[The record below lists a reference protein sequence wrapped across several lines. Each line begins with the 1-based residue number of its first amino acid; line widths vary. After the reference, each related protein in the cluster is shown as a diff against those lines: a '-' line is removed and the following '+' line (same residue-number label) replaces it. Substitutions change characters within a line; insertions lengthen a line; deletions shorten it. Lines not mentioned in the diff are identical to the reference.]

1 MGMPVIIGLMVA
13 AIAVAIAAKRVRI
26 PYNVALV
33 VGGLLISVGNL
44 LPGVP
49 PLSPEVVFLVCL
61 PALLFEGGI
70 TADLG
75 SVRANAVPITVLST
89 LGMIL
94 AIGGT
99 GATMHWLLALSWGPA
114 LLLGAILS
122 VTDTVSILY
131 AFRRA
136 PVPPRLSGIMQGE
149 SLFNDGTALVVYG
162 AIAAVVAGGQ
172 APSLTVLTSRVL
184 IASVMGGLI
193 GLVLGLVGGFI
204 IRRTEDPLAEIMATT
219 ALAFSSFLLA
229 EQFHFSGAI
238 SAVTAGLT
246 VGVALRSA
254 VSPQSQVAIHT
265 FWEYAAFGVNT
276 FLFLSVGLTTRPEV
290 LLDYL
295 PETGI
300 AFACVFVGRAA
311 GIYLPFLLLRWV
323 RPVAWVPLRWQHVFL
338 VGNIK
343 GALSIGLVL
352 GLPANTPQRE
362 LLTAIAFGVT
372 FFSLVGQGLLL
383 SGALKRMGLIEEDP
397 VSMEVADHQA
407 RLIAS
412 RAAHHEL
419 ETLHSQGLV
428 PRAAYEHLR
437 SDYQVNIARAER
449 ELRRLNEQHL
459 AQGARSLIAVR
470 RRLIDAE
477 RTAIQGARRN
487 GLLPEATA
495 EHMLARLDE
504 RTLELEHAL
513 RGNDDAP
520 PEGRRKSS

>member
-1 MGMPVIIGLMVA
+1 MPIVIGLMVV
-13 AIAVAIAAKRVRI
+13 AIIVAIAAKRARI

-49 PLSPEVVFLVCL
+49 PLKPEVVFLVCL

-75 SVRANAVPITVLST
+75 SVRANAAPIVTLAT
-89 LGMIL
+89 LGMVL
-94 AIGGT
+94 AIGAT
-99 GATMHWLLALSWGPA
+99 GAALHHWLELGWGPA

-136 PVPPRLSGIMQGE
+136 PVPQRLSGIMQGE
-149 SLFNDGTALVVYG
+149 SLFNDGTALVAYA

-172 APSLTVLTSRVL
+172 TPSLGLLGGRVVL
-184 IASVMGGLI
+184 ASVGGGVI
-193 GLVLGLVGGFI
+193 GLALGLVASFV
-204 IRRTEDPLAEIMATT
+204 IRRMEDPLAEIMATT
-219 ALAFSSFLLA
+219 ALAFAAFVAA
-229 EQFHFSGAI
+229 EQVHLSGAI
-238 SAVTAGLT
+238 AAVIAGLT
-246 VGVALRSA
+246 VGGALRE

-290 LLDYL
+290 LLHHL

-300 AFACVFVGRAA
+300 AFACVLAGRAVA
-311 GIYLPFLLLRWV
+311 IYVPFLLLRWI
-323 RPVAWVPLRWQHVFL
+323 RPVASVPVRWQHVFL

-352 GLPANTPQRE
+352 GLPDNTPSRE
-362 LLTAIAFGVT
+362 LLVAIAFGVT

-383 SGALKRMGLIEEDP
+383 GSVLRRMGLIEEDP
-397 VSMEVADHQA
+397 VALDVAEQQA
-407 RLIAS
+407 RLISS

-419 ETLHSQGLV
+419 EALHSQGLV

-459 AQGARSLIAVR
+459 AQSARSLIAVR

-477 RTAIQGARRN
+477 RTAILGARRN
-487 GLLPEATA
+487 GLIPESTA
-495 EHMLARLDE
+495 DALLARLDE

-513 RGNDDAP
+513 Q
-520 PEGRRKSS
+520 GRTDGGAADGGRKHS

>member
-1 MGMPVIIGLMVA
+1 MPIVIGLMVV
-13 AIAVAIAAKRVRI
+13 AIVVAIAAKHARI

-33 VGGLLISVGNL
+33 VGGLIISVGNL

-49 PLSPEVVFLVCL
+49 PLKPEVVFLVCL

-75 SVRANAVPITVLST
+75 NVRSNAVPIAVLST
-89 LGMIL
+89 LGMAL

-99 GATMHWLLALSWGPA
+99 GFALHELLGLALWPA
-114 LLLGAILS
+114 LLLGAVLA

-136 PVPPRLSGIMQGE
+136 AVPQRLSGIMQGE
-149 SLFNDGTALVVYG
+149 SLFNDGTALVAYA
-162 AIAAVVAGGQ
+162 AIAAVVAGEQ
-172 APSLTVLTSRVL
+172 APSVGLLAGKVVL
-184 IASVMGGLI
+184 ASVGGGVV
-193 GLVLGLVGGFI
+193 GLALGFVGSFV

-219 ALAFSSFLLA
+219 ALAYGSFIAA
-229 EQFHFSGAI
+229 EHVHLSGAI
-238 SAVTAGLT
+238 AAVTAGLT
-246 VGVALRSA
+246 VGVALRRE

-290 LLDYL
+290 LLEHL
-295 PETGI
+295 PQTGI
-300 AFACVFVGRAA
+300 AFACVFAGRAVA
-311 GIYLPFLLLRWV
+311 IYVPFLLLRWLH
-323 RPVAWVPLRWQHVFL
+323 PTATVPFRWQHVFL
-338 VGNIK
+338 IGNIK

-352 GLPANTPQRE
+352 GLPAGTPSRE
-362 LLTAIAFGVT
+362 LLVSIAFGVT

-383 SGALKRMGLIEEDP
+383 GGALRRMGLISEDP
-397 VSMEVADHQA
+397 VALDVAEQQA

-419 ETLHSQGLV
+419 EALHSQGLV

-477 RTAIQGARRN
+477 RNALLAARRN
-487 GLLPEATA
+487 GLIPESTA
-495 EHMLARLDE
+495 EAILAGLDK

-513 RGNDDAP
+513 HGAP
-520 PEGRRKSS
+520 PSKEPDGGRKAT